1 MSFEE
6 YVNSHVKAILDSK
19 NLLATPIEDAI
30 NLIAGAFNNS
40 QKILICGNGGSAA
53 DSQHMAAEFIS
64 AIDHTLKRK
73 ALPAI
78 ALTTDTSSITARAN
92 DYGFDDI
99 FSRQVEALGQENDV
113 LVAITTSGKSK
124 NVIEAIKKAK
134 SRGLKVISFTGA
146 NGIQTVEVDI
156 DLKVMSTNT
165 QHIQE
170 GHILIYHYICSSVE
184 KLIKKEFLN

>member
-6 YVNSHVKAILDSK
+6 YVSSHVKAILDSK
-19 NLLATPIEDAI
+19 NLLATPIEEAI

>member
-1 MSFEE
+1 
-6 YVNSHVKAILDSK
+6 VK
-19 NLLATPIEDAI
+19 
-30 NLIAGAFNNS
+30 
-40 QKILICGNGGSAA
+40 
-53 DSQHMAAEFIS
+53 
-64 AIDHTLKRK
+64 
-73 ALPAI
+73 
-78 ALTTDTSSITARAN
+78 
-92 DYGFDDI
+92 
-99 FSRQVEALGQENDV
+99 ENDI

-134 SRGLKVISFTGA
+134 SRGLKVISFTGT

>member
-1 MSFEE
+1 
-6 YVNSHVKAILDSK
+6 LDSK
-19 NLLATPIEDAI
+19 NLLATPIEEAI

-156 DLKVMSTNT
+156 DLNVMSTNT